1 MRPRL
6 DCPTEMTPR
15 SWLSIG
21 VMAFIGIVQLAIGLS
36 LIFLSQRPI
45 GERLLGGLVF
55 GIVGLWVLM
64 KTRAIY
70 RGLKDQPPP
79 T

>member
-1 MRPRL
+1 
-6 DCPTEMTPR
+6 MTPR

-64 KTRAIY
+64 KTRAMY
-70 RGLKDQPPP
+70 RGLKE
-79 T
+79 